1 MIQIKKLPLLSAVAC
16 TTLVAL
22 LSLACAFEPRIQN
35 QPASNQSSSGGFER
49 VEEVWK
55 LLEEQHINRNNL
67 NSDKISEA
75 AIRGMLESLD
85 DPYASFLDAEQF
97 SMESQDVHG
106 SFEGIG
112 AHVGIRD
119 EKITIIA
126 PMPDSP
132 AEKAGIRS
140 GEIILGINGDN
151 TADTTLLEAVTKI
164 RGEKGTTVDLLILHV
179 NEATPV
185 TITVRRGVIQID
197 SVSFQLMPN
206 DIGYIYISNFTE
218 NTKSEVEI
226 ALKEFEEST
235 TSGAL
240 VLDLRNNPGGLLNS
254 VVDVTSLFINE
265 GLVLYE
271 IDGSGA
277 RKDWPSRRT
286 GNHHNYPMVVLI
298 NQFSASASEV
308 FCGALM
314 DHQRA
319 TIIGTK
325 SFGKGSVNILRS
337 LSDGSG
343 IYFTVA
349 HWFTPNGTLI
359 EGAGIEPDIVV
370 DIPTDSVSDVQ
381 MEKALEILNQK
392 RTNFG

>member
-1 MIQIKKLPLLSAVAC
+1 MSVVTAIM
-16 TTLVAL
+16 LVAL
-22 LSLACAFEPRIQN
+22 LSVACSF
-35 QPASNQSSSGGFER
+35 QPAIQPSIANEQSLTTGFER
-49 VEEVWK
+49 VEEVWQ
-55 LLEEQHINRNNL
+55 LLEQQHINRSDL
-67 NSDKISEA
+67 DSDKISEA
-75 AIRGMLESLD
+75 AIRGILESLD

-112 AHVGIRD
+112 AHVGILD

-140 GEIILGINGDN
+140 GDIILGINGDS
-151 TADTTLLEAVTKI
+151 TADTTLLEAVSKI
-164 RGEKGTTVDLLILHV
+164 RGEKGTTVDLLILHA
-179 NEATPV
+179 NETAPV

-197 SVSFQLMPN
+197 SVTFQLMPN
-206 DIGYIYISNFTE
+206 DIGYIHISNFTE
-218 NTKSEVEI
+218 STKSEVEG
-226 ALKEFEEST
+226 ALREFEEET

-240 VLDLRNNPGGLLNS
+240 ILDLRNNPGGLLNS
-254 VVDVTSLFINE
+254 VVDVTSLFIDD

-277 RKDWPSRRT
+277 RKDWPVRNNRRKQD
-286 GNHHNYPMVVLI
+286 YPMVVLI

-308 FCGALM
+308 LCGALM
-314 DHQRA
+314 DHERA

-349 HWFTPNGTLI
+349 HWFTPKGTLI
-359 EGAGIEPDIVV
+359 EGSGIEPDVVV
-370 DIPTDSVSDVQ
+370 DISPDTLNDIQ
-381 MEKALEILNQK
+381 IEKALEILNQK
-392 RTNFG
+392 REDFG

>member
-1 MIQIKKLPLLSAVAC
+1 MSVVTAIM
-16 TTLVAL
+16 LVAL
-22 LSLACAFEPRIQN
+22 LSVACSF
-35 QPASNQSSSGGFER
+35 QPAIQPSIANEQSLTTGFER
-49 VEEVWK
+49 VEEVWQ
-55 LLEEQHINRNNL
+55 LLEQQHINRSDL
-67 NSDKISEA
+67 DSDKISEA
-75 AIRGMLESLD
+75 AIRGILESLD

-112 AHVGIRD
+112 AHVGILD

-140 GEIILGINGDN
+140 GDIILGINGDS
-151 TADTTLLEAVTKI
+151 TADTTLLEAVSKI
-164 RGEKGTTVDLLILHV
+164 RGEKGTTVDLLILHA
-179 NEATPV
+179 NEPIPV

-197 SVSFQLMPN
+197 SVTFQLMPT
-206 DIGYIYISNFTE
+206 DIGYIHISNFTE
-218 NTKSEVEI
+218 STKSEVEG
-226 ALKEFEEST
+226 ALREFEEET

-240 VLDLRNNPGGLLNS
+240 ILDLRNNPGGLLNS
-254 VVDVTSLFINE
+254 VVDVTSLFIDD

-277 RKDWPSRRT
+277 RKDWPVRNNRRKQD
-286 GNHHNYPMVVLI
+286 YPMVVLI

-308 FCGALM
+308 LCGALM
-314 DHQRA
+314 DHERA

-349 HWFTPNGTLI
+349 HWFTPKGTLI
-359 EGAGIEPDIVV
+359 EGAGIEPDVVV
-370 DIPTDSVSDVQ
+370 DISPDTLNDIQ
-381 MEKALEILNQK
+381 IEKALEILNQK
-392 RTNFG
+392 REDFG

>member
-1 MIQIKKLPLLSAVAC
+1 MSTI
-16 TTLVAL
+16 LVAL
-22 LSLACAFEPRIQN
+22 LTVACVSQPVIQEQATNSRSLTT
-35 QPASNQSSSGGFER
+35 GFER
-49 VEEVWK
+49 VEEVWQ
-55 LLEEQHINRNNL
+55 LLEQQHITRSDL
-67 NSDKISEA
+67 DSDKISEA

-112 AHVGIRD
+112 AHVGMRD

-140 GEIILGINGDN
+140 GDVILGINGSS
-151 TADTTLLEAVTKI
+151 TADTTLLEAVSKI

-179 NEATPV
+179 NETAPV

-197 SVSFQLMPN
+197 SVSFQLMPDN
-206 DIGYIYISNFTE
+206 IGYIYISNFTE
-218 NTKSEVEI
+218 STKSEVET
-226 ALKEFEEST
+226 ALKAFKEST
-235 TSGAL
+235 ASGSL

-254 VVDVTSLFINE
+254 VVDVTSLFIDD

-277 RKDWPSRRT
+277 RKDWPVRRT
-286 GNHHNYPMVVLI
+286 GNKQDYPMVVLI

-308 FCGALM
+308 LCGALM

-319 TIIGTK
+319 TVIGTK

-359 EGAGIEPDIVV
+359 EGSGIKPDVIV
-370 DIPTDSVSDVQ
+370 DIPVDSTNDIQ
-381 MEKALEILNQK
+381 MEKALEIVKQK
-392 RTNFG
+392 RTDFG

>member
-1 MIQIKKLPLLSAVAC
+1 M
-16 TTLVAL
+16 LVAL
-22 LSLACAFEPRIQN
+22 LSVACSF
-35 QPASNQSSSGGFER
+35 QPAIQPSIANEQSLTTGFER
-49 VEEVWK
+49 VEEVWQ
-55 LLEEQHINRNNL
+55 LLEQQHINRSDL
-67 NSDKISEA
+67 DSDKISEA
-75 AIRGMLESLD
+75 AIRGILESLD

-112 AHVGIRD
+112 AHVGILD

-140 GEIILGINGDN
+140 GDIILGINGDS
-151 TADTTLLEAVTKI
+151 TADTTLLEAVSKI
-164 RGEKGTTVDLLILHV
+164 RGEKGTTVDLLILHA
-179 NEATPV
+179 NEPIPV

-197 SVSFQLMPN
+197 SVTFQLMPN
-206 DIGYIYISNFTE
+206 DIGYIHISNFTE
-218 NTKSEVEI
+218 STKSEVEG
-226 ALKEFEEST
+226 ALREFEEET

-240 VLDLRNNPGGLLNS
+240 ILDLRNNPGGLLNS
-254 VVDVTSLFINE
+254 VVDVTSLFIDD

-277 RKDWPSRRT
+277 RKDWPVRNNRRKQD
-286 GNHHNYPMVVLI
+286 YPMVVLI

-308 FCGALM
+308 LCGALM
-314 DHQRA
+314 DHERA

-349 HWFTPNGTLI
+349 HWFTPKGTLI
-359 EGAGIEPDIVV
+359 EGAGIEPDVV
-370 DIPTDSVSDVQ
+370 IDISPDTLNDIQ
-381 MEKALEILNQK
+381 IEKALEILNQK
-392 RTNFG
+392 REDFG

>member
-1 MIQIKKLPLLSAVAC
+1 MSVVTAIM
-16 TTLVAL
+16 LVAL
-22 LSLACAFEPRIQN
+22 LSVACSF
-35 QPASNQSSSGGFER
+35 QPAIQPSIANEQSLTTGFER
-49 VEEVWK
+49 VEEVWQ
-55 LLEEQHINRNNL
+55 LLEQQHINRSDL
-67 NSDKISEA
+67 DSDKISEA
-75 AIRGMLESLD
+75 AIRGILESLD

-112 AHVGIRD
+112 AHVGILD

-140 GEIILGINGDN
+140 GDIILGINGDS
-151 TADTTLLEAVTKI
+151 TADTTLLEAVSKI
-164 RGEKGTTVDLLILHV
+164 RGEKGTTVDLLILHA
-179 NEATPV
+179 NEPIPV

-197 SVSFQLMPN
+197 SVTFQLMPN
-206 DIGYIYISNFTE
+206 DIGYIHISNFTE
-218 NTKSEVEI
+218 STKSEVERS
-226 ALKEFEEST
+226 LREFEEET

-240 VLDLRNNPGGLLNS
+240 ILDLRNNPGGLLNS
-254 VVDVTSLFINE
+254 VVDVTSLFIDD

-277 RKDWPSRRT
+277 RKDWPVRNNRRKQD
-286 GNHHNYPMVVLI
+286 YPMVVLI

-308 FCGALM
+308 LCGALM
-314 DHQRA
+314 DHERA

-349 HWFTPNGTLI
+349 HWFTPKGTLI
-359 EGAGIEPDIVV
+359 EGAGIEPDVVV
-370 DIPTDSVSDVQ
+370 DISPDTLNDIQ
-381 MEKALEILNQK
+381 IEKALEILNQK
-392 RTNFG
+392 REDFG

>member
-1 MIQIKKLPLLSAVAC
+1 MSVVTAIM
-16 TTLVAL
+16 LVAL
-22 LSLACAFEPRIQN
+22 LSVACSF
-35 QPASNQSSSGGFER
+35 QPAIQPSIANEQSLTTGFER
-49 VEEVWK
+49 VEEVWQ
-55 LLEEQHINRNNL
+55 LLEQQHINRSDL
-67 NSDKISEA
+67 DSDKISEA
-75 AIRGMLESLD
+75 AIRGILESLD

-112 AHVGIRD
+112 AHVGILD

-140 GEIILGINGDN
+140 GDIILGINGDS
-151 TADTTLLEAVTKI
+151 TADTTLLEAVSKI
-164 RGEKGTTVDLLILHV
+164 RGEKGTTVDLLILHA
-179 NEATPV
+179 NEPIPV

-197 SVSFQLMPN
+197 SVTFQLMPN
-206 DIGYIYISNFTE
+206 DIGYIHISNFTE
-218 NTKSEVEI
+218 STKSEVERS
-226 ALKEFEEST
+226 LREFEEET

-240 VLDLRNNPGGLLNS
+240 ILDLRNNPGGLLNS
-254 VVDVTSLFINE
+254 VVDVTSLFIDD

-277 RKDWPSRRT
+277 RKDWPVRNNRRKQD
-286 GNHHNYPMVVLI
+286 YPMVVLI

-308 FCGALM
+308 LCGALM
-314 DHQRA
+314 DHERA

-349 HWFTPNGTLI
+349 HWFTPKGTLI
-359 EGAGIEPDIVV
+359 EGAGIEPDVV
-370 DIPTDSVSDVQ
+370 IDISPDTLNDIQ
-381 MEKALEILNQK
+381 IEKALEILNQK
-392 RTNFG
+392 REDFG

>member
-1 MIQIKKLPLLSAVAC
+1 MSVVTAIM
-16 TTLVAL
+16 LVAL
-22 LSLACAFEPRIQN
+22 LSVACSF
-35 QPASNQSSSGGFER
+35 QPAIQPSIANEQSLTTGFER
-49 VEEVWK
+49 VEEVWQ
-55 LLEEQHINRNNL
+55 LLEQQHINRSDL
-67 NSDKISEA
+67 DSDKISEA
-75 AIRGMLESLD
+75 AIRGILESLD

-112 AHVGIRD
+112 AHVGILD

-140 GEIILGINGDN
+140 GDIILGINGDS
-151 TADTTLLEAVTKI
+151 TADTTLLEAVSKI
-164 RGEKGTTVDLLILHV
+164 RGEKGTTVDLLILHA
-179 NEATPV
+179 NETAPV
-185 TITVRRGVIQID
+185 TITVKRGVIQID
-197 SVSFQLMPN
+197 SVTFQLMPN
-206 DIGYIYISNFTE
+206 DIGYIHISNFTE
-218 NTKSEVEI
+218 STKSEVEG
-226 ALKEFEEST
+226 ALREFEEET

-240 VLDLRNNPGGLLNS
+240 ILDLRNNPGGLLNS
-254 VVDVTSLFINE
+254 VVDVTSLFIDD

-277 RKDWPSRRT
+277 RKDWPVRNNRRKQD
-286 GNHHNYPMVVLI
+286 YPMVVLI

-308 FCGALM
+308 LCGALM
-314 DHQRA
+314 DHERA

-349 HWFTPNGTLI
+349 HWFTPKGTLI
-359 EGAGIEPDIVV
+359 EGSGIEPDVVV
-370 DIPTDSVSDVQ
+370 DISPDTLNDIQ
-381 MEKALEILNQK
+381 IEKALEILNQK
-392 RTNFG
+392 REDFG

>member
-1 MIQIKKLPLLSAVAC
+1 MSTI
-16 TTLVAL
+16 LVAL
-22 LSLACAFEPRIQN
+22 LTVACVSQPVIQEQATNSRSLTT
-35 QPASNQSSSGGFER
+35 GFER
-49 VEEVWK
+49 VEEVWQ
-55 LLEEQHINRNNL
+55 LLEQQHITRSDL
-67 NSDKISEA
+67 DSDKISEA

-112 AHVGIRD
+112 AHVGMRD

-140 GEIILGINGDN
+140 GDVILGINGSS
-151 TADTTLLEAVTKI
+151 TADTTLLEAVSKI

-179 NEATPV
+179 NETAPV

-197 SVSFQLMPN
+197 SVSFQLMPDN
-206 DIGYIYISNFTE
+206 IGYIYISNFTE
-218 NTKSEVEI
+218 STKSEVET
-226 ALKEFEEST
+226 ALKAFKEST
-235 TSGAL
+235 ASGSL

-254 VVDVTSLFINE
+254 VVDVASLFIDD

-277 RKDWPSRRT
+277 RKDWPVRRT
-286 GNHHNYPMVVLI
+286 GNKQDYPMVVLI

-308 FCGALM
+308 LCGALM

-319 TIIGTK
+319 TVIGTK

-359 EGAGIEPDIVV
+359 EGSGIKPDVLV
-370 DIPTDSVSDVQ
+370 DIPVDSTNDIQ
-381 MEKALEILNQK
+381 MEKALEILKQK
-392 RTNFG
+392 RTDFG

>member
-1 MIQIKKLPLLSAVAC
+1 M
-16 TTLVAL
+16 LVAL
-22 LSLACAFEPRIQN
+22 LSVACSF
-35 QPASNQSSSGGFER
+35 QPAIQPSIANEQSLTTGFER
-49 VEEVWK
+49 VEEVWQ
-55 LLEEQHINRNNL
+55 LLEQQHINRSDL
-67 NSDKISEA
+67 DSDKISEA
-75 AIRGMLESLD
+75 AIRGILESLD

-112 AHVGIRD
+112 AHVGILD

-140 GEIILGINGDN
+140 GDIILGINGDS
-151 TADTTLLEAVTKI
+151 TADTTLLEAVSKI
-164 RGEKGTTVDLLILHV
+164 RGEKGTTVDLLILHA
-179 NEATPV
+179 NEPIPV

-197 SVSFQLMPN
+197 SVTFQLMPN
-206 DIGYIYISNFTE
+206 DIGYIHISNFTE
-218 NTKSEVEI
+218 STKSEVERS
-226 ALKEFEEST
+226 LREFEEET

-240 VLDLRNNPGGLLNS
+240 ILDLRNNPGGLLNS
-254 VVDVTSLFINE
+254 VVDVTSLFIDD

-277 RKDWPSRRT
+277 RKDWPVRNNRRKQD
-286 GNHHNYPMVVLI
+286 YPMVVLI

-308 FCGALM
+308 LCGALM
-314 DHQRA
+314 DHERA

-349 HWFTPNGTLI
+349 HWFTPKGTLI
-359 EGAGIEPDIVV
+359 EGSGIEPDVVV
-370 DIPTDSVSDVQ
+370 DISPDTLNDIQ
-381 MEKALEILNQK
+381 IEKALEILNQK
-392 RTNFG
+392 REDFG

>member
-1 MIQIKKLPLLSAVAC
+1 M
-16 TTLVAL
+16 LVAL
-22 LSLACAFEPRIQN
+22 LSVACSF
-35 QPASNQSSSGGFER
+35 QPAIQPSIANEQSLTTGFER
-49 VEEVWK
+49 VEEVWQ
-55 LLEEQHINRNNL
+55 LLEQQHINRSDL
-67 NSDKISEA
+67 DSDKISEA
-75 AIRGMLESLD
+75 AIRGILESLD

-112 AHVGIRD
+112 AHVGILD

-140 GEIILGINGDN
+140 GDIILGINGDS
-151 TADTTLLEAVTKI
+151 TADTTLLEAVSKI
-164 RGEKGTTVDLLILHV
+164 RGEKGTTVDLLILHA
-179 NEATPV
+179 NEPIPV

-197 SVSFQLMPN
+197 SVTFQLMPN
-206 DIGYIYISNFTE
+206 DIGYIHISNFTE
-218 NTKSEVEI
+218 STKSEAER
-226 ALKEFEEST
+226 ALREFEEET

-240 VLDLRNNPGGLLNS
+240 ILDLRNNPGGLLNS
-254 VVDVTSLFINE
+254 VVDVTSLFIDD

-277 RKDWPSRRT
+277 RKDWPVRNNRRKQD
-286 GNHHNYPMVVLI
+286 YPMVVLI

-308 FCGALM
+308 LCGALM
-314 DHQRA
+314 DHERA

-349 HWFTPNGTLI
+349 HWFTPKGTLI
-359 EGAGIEPDIVV
+359 EGAGIEPDVVV
-370 DIPTDSVSDVQ
+370 DISPDTLNDIQ
-381 MEKALEILNQK
+381 IEKALEILNQK
-392 RTNFG
+392 REDFG

>member
-1 MIQIKKLPLLSAVAC
+1 M
-16 TTLVAL
+16 LVAL
-22 LSLACAFEPRIQN
+22 LSVACSF
-35 QPASNQSSSGGFER
+35 QPAIQPSIANEQSLTTGFER
-49 VEEVWK
+49 VEEVWQ
-55 LLEEQHINRNNL
+55 LLEQQHINRSDL
-67 NSDKISEA
+67 DSDKISEA
-75 AIRGMLESLD
+75 AIRGILESLD

-112 AHVGIRD
+112 AHVGILD

-140 GEIILGINGDN
+140 GDIILGINGDS
-151 TADTTLLEAVTKI
+151 TADTTLLEAVSKI
-164 RGEKGTTVDLLILHV
+164 RGEKGTTVDLLILHA
-179 NEATPV
+179 NDPIPV

-197 SVSFQLMPN
+197 SVTFQLMPN
-206 DIGYIYISNFTE
+206 DIGYIHISNFTE
-218 NTKSEVEI
+218 STKSEVEG
-226 ALKEFEEST
+226 ALREFEEET

-240 VLDLRNNPGGLLNS
+240 ILDLRNNPGGLLNS
-254 VVDVTSLFINE
+254 VVDVTSLFIDD

-277 RKDWPSRRT
+277 RKDWPVRNNRRKQD
-286 GNHHNYPMVVLI
+286 YPMVVLI

-308 FCGALM
+308 LCGALM
-314 DHQRA
+314 DHERA

-349 HWFTPNGTLI
+349 HWFTPKGTLI
-359 EGAGIEPDIVV
+359 EGAGIEPDVVV
-370 DIPTDSVSDVQ
+370 DISPDTLNDIQ
-381 MEKALEILNQK
+381 IEKALEILNQK
-392 RTNFG
+392 REDFG

>member
-1 MIQIKKLPLLSAVAC
+1 MSTI
-16 TTLVAL
+16 LVAL
-22 LSLACAFEPRIQN
+22 LTVACVSQPVIQEQATNSRSLTT
-35 QPASNQSSSGGFER
+35 GFER
-49 VEEVWK
+49 VEEVWQ
-55 LLEEQHINRNNL
+55 LLEQQHITRSDL
-67 NSDKISEA
+67 DSDKISEA
-75 AIRGMLESLD
+75 AILGMLESLD

-112 AHVGIRD
+112 AHVGMRD

-140 GEIILGINGDN
+140 GDVILGINGSS
-151 TADTTLLEAVTKI
+151 TADTTLLEAVSKI

-179 NEATPV
+179 NETAPV

-197 SVSFQLMPN
+197 SVSFQLMPDN
-206 DIGYIYISNFTE
+206 IGYIYISNFTE
-218 NTKSEVEI
+218 STKSEVET
-226 ALKEFEEST
+226 ALKAFKEST
-235 TSGAL
+235 ASGSL

-254 VVDVTSLFINE
+254 VVDVTSLFIDD

-271 IDGSGA
+271 IDSSGA
-277 RKDWPSRRT
+277 RKDWPVRRT
-286 GNHHNYPMVVLI
+286 GNKQDYPMVVLI

-308 FCGALM
+308 LCGALM

-319 TIIGTK
+319 TVIGTK

-359 EGAGIEPDIVV
+359 EGSGIKPDVLV
-370 DIPTDSVSDVQ
+370 DIPVDSTNDIQ
-381 MEKALEILNQK
+381 MEKALEILKQK
-392 RTNFG
+392 RTDFG

>member
-1 MIQIKKLPLLSAVAC
+1 MSTI
-16 TTLVAL
+16 LVAL
-22 LSLACAFEPRIQN
+22 LTVACVSQPVIQEQATNSRSLTT
-35 QPASNQSSSGGFER
+35 GFER
-49 VEEVWK
+49 VEEVWQ
-55 LLEEQHINRNNL
+55 LLEQQHITRSDL
-67 NSDKISEA
+67 DSDKISEA

-112 AHVGIRD
+112 AHVGMRD

-140 GEIILGINGDN
+140 GDVILGINGSS
-151 TADTTLLEAVTKI
+151 TTDTTLLEAVSKI

-179 NEATPV
+179 NETAPV

-197 SVSFQLMPN
+197 SVSFQLMPDN
-206 DIGYIYISNFTE
+206 IGYIYISNFTE
-218 NTKSEVEI
+218 STKSEVET
-226 ALKEFEEST
+226 ALKAFKEST
-235 TSGAL
+235 ASGSL

-254 VVDVTSLFINE
+254 VVDVTSLFIDD

-277 RKDWPSRRT
+277 RKDWPVQRT
-286 GNHHNYPMVVLI
+286 GNKQDYPMVVLI

-308 FCGALM
+308 LCGALM

-319 TIIGTK
+319 TVIGTK

-359 EGAGIEPDIVV
+359 EGSGIKPDVLV
-370 DIPTDSVSDVQ
+370 DIPVDSTNDIQ
-381 MEKALEILNQK
+381 MEKALEILKQK
-392 RTNFG
+392 RTDFG

>member
-1 MIQIKKLPLLSAVAC
+1 VSVVTAIM
-16 TTLVAL
+16 LVAL
-22 LSLACAFEPRIQN
+22 LSVACSF
-35 QPASNQSSSGGFER
+35 QPAIQPSIANEQSLTTGFER
-49 VEEVWK
+49 VEEVWQ
-55 LLEEQHINRNNL
+55 LLEQQHINRSDL
-67 NSDKISEA
+67 DSDKISEA
-75 AIRGMLESLD
+75 AIRGILESLD

-112 AHVGIRD
+112 AHVGILD

-140 GEIILGINGDN
+140 GDIILGINGDS
-151 TADTTLLEAVTKI
+151 TADTTLLEAVSKI
-164 RGEKGTTVDLLILHV
+164 RGEKGTTVDLLILHA
-179 NEATPV
+179 NEPIPV

-197 SVSFQLMPN
+197 SVTFQLMPN
-206 DIGYIYISNFTE
+206 DIGYIHISNFTE
-218 NTKSEVEI
+218 STKSEVEG
-226 ALKEFEEST
+226 ALREFEEET

-240 VLDLRNNPGGLLNS
+240 ILDLRNNPGGLLNS
-254 VVDVTSLFINE
+254 VVDVTSLFIDD

-277 RKDWPSRRT
+277 RKDWPVRNNRRKQD
-286 GNHHNYPMVVLI
+286 YPMVVLI

-308 FCGALM
+308 LCGALM
-314 DHQRA
+314 DHERA

-349 HWFTPNGTLI
+349 HWFTPKGTLI
-359 EGAGIEPDIVV
+359 EGAGIEPDVVV
-370 DIPTDSVSDVQ
+370 DISPDTLNDIQ
-381 MEKALEILNQK
+381 IEKALEILNQK
-392 RTNFG
+392 REDFG